1 MENKLPED
9 YGFVKTCVQD
19 LGASSHQIESP
30 FSLNAED
37 FLYFAEKD
45 IKGDDDKDIINALSN
60 AKRSIENRM
69 DLLLYAFGY
78 DLKEKL
84 NFPSKL
90 EELNKLGIIAPR
102 ILKKI
107 NKIRNLLEH
116 NYEKPDKEKVEDS
129 IDIAILFVEYT
140 NKFIY
145 NFRDYLDG
153 NCNGKC
159 FKITFEEGGIKI
171 NYNKEKLFIKYKD
184 PVFHEW
190 VNFVIE
196 VGYWLQI

>member
-9 YGFVKTCVQD
+9 YGFNATSVQD
-19 LGASSHQIESP
+19 LGSSGCQIESP
-30 FSLNAED
+30 FSLKAED
-37 FLYFAEKD
+37 FLSFAEKD
-45 IKGDDDKDIINALSN
+45 VKGDNIKDIINALSN

-78 DLKEKL
+78 DLNEKL

-129 IDIAILFVEYT
+129 IDIAILFIEYT

-145 NFRDYLDG
+145 DFRTYIDG
-153 NCNGKC
+153 SCNGKT
-159 FKITFEEGGIKI
+159 FDMTFEEGGIKI
-171 NYNKEKLFIKYKD
+171 DYNGEKLFLKYKN
-184 PVFHEW
+184 PGFHEW
-190 VNFVIE
+190 VTFVVE
-196 VGYWLQI
+196 VAY

>member
-1 MENKLPED
+1 MENKLPEN
-9 YGFVKTCVQD
+9 YGFAKTRVQD
-19 LGASSHQIESP
+19 VGAVGTQIESP
-30 FSLNAED
+30 FSLRAED
-37 FLYFAEKD
+37 FLDFAEID
-45 IKGDDDKDIINALSN
+45 IKGDHVKDIINALSN

-78 DLKEKL
+78 DLNEMM

-90 EELNKLGIIAPR
+90 DELNKLGIIAPR

-129 IDIAILFVEYT
+129 IDIAILFIEYT

-145 NFRDYLDG
+145 NFRYQLDG
-153 NCNGKC
+153 KCNGEV
-159 FKITFEEGGIKI
+159 FFITFEEGGIKI
-171 NYNKEKLFIKYKD
+171 DYNKEKLFIKHKS
-184 PVFHEW
+184 PGFHEW
-190 VNFVIE
+190 VNFVVE
-196 VGYWLQI
+196 VGY

>member
-9 YGFVKTCVQD
+9 YGFVKTCIQD
-19 LGASSHQIESP
+19 LSASSTQIESP
-30 FSLNAED
+30 FSLSAED
-37 FLYFAEKD
+37 FLDFAEMD
-45 IKGDDDKDIINALSN
+45 IKGDNVKDIINALSN

-78 DLKEKL
+78 DLNEKL

-129 IDIAILFVEYT
+129 IDIAILFIEYT
-140 NKFIY
+140 NKFVY
-145 NFRDYLDG
+145 DFRTYFDG
-153 NCNGKC
+153 SCNGKI
-159 FKITFEEGGIKI
+159 FRITFEDGEIKV
-171 NYNKEKLFIKYKD
+171 NYNKEKMFIKRKN
-184 PVFHEW
+184 PGFHEW
-190 VNFVIE
+190 VNFIVE
-196 VGYWLQI
+196 VGY